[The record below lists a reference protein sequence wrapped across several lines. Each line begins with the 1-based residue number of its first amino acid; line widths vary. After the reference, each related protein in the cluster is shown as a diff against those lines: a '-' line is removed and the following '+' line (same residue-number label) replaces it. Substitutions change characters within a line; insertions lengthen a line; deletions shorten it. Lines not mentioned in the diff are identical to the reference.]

1 MSWGCR
7 DSGSITR
14 EQIDELAPIPAE
26 KSSPLLPTRRKDG
39 RENSMKRV
47 LKRIIRR
54 AFEAGFDPS
63 LLQPVVTQVTRVL
76 QHPVDKGTQILLT
89 LRYQELARSGI
100 TLPSLREIGFRSY
113 SQNSEDGI
121 LLYIFALIGMT
132 NRTVVELCAGDGIQC
147 NAANLIINHQ
157 WHGLLFDGS
166 AENISKGRR
175 FYAEHPDTFWQPPVL
190 VDAWITRD
198 NINGLIEKHGFCGQ
212 IDLLSLDMDGMD
224 YWVLRA
230 IECIQPRV
238 IVLETVSPWGAE
250 RSVTVPYQ
258 ADFVAKFFE
267 GLPYCG
273 ASLPAFVKL
282 LKGRGYRLVGME
294 GLGFNAF
301 FVLNGLGED
310 VLPEITAVSCVQEV
324 SYLPEALRLK
334 RAAALDHLRSLE
346 YIEV

>member
-1 MSWGCR
+1 
-7 DSGSITR
+7 
-14 EQIDELAPIPAE
+14 
-26 KSSPLLPTRRKDG
+26 
-39 RENSMKRV
+39 MKEV
-47 LKRIIRR
+47 LKKIIRR
-54 AFEAGFDPS
+54 AFKVGFDPS
-63 LLQPVVTQVTRVL
+63 FLQPMIEQVTHVPH
-76 QHPVDKGTQILLT
+76 HPVDKGTQIVLSLH
-89 LRYQELARSGI
+89 YQELVRSGVK
-100 TLPSLREIGFRSY
+100 LPSLREIGFRSY

-132 NRTVVELCAGDGIQC
+132 SRTVVEVCAGDGIQC

-166 AENISKGRR
+166 APNINKGRR

-190 VDAWITRD
+190 VDAWITPD
-198 NINGLIEKHGFCGQ
+198 NINGLIEKNGFYGE

-258 ADFVAKFFE
+258 ADFVVTWVE

-301 FVLNGLGED
+301 FVLDGLGED
-310 VLPEITAVSCVQEV
+310 VLPEVTAASCLHEV

-334 RAAALDHLRSLE
+334 HAAAFDRLRSRQ